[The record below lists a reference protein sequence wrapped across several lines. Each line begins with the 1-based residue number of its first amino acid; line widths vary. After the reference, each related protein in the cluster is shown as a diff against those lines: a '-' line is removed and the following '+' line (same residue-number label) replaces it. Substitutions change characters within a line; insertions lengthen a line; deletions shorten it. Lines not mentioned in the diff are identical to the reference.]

1 MMASS
6 IAIAS
11 IRQKAEYAQVG
22 TLPVPSGRGRRDEV
36 VRILAAILGADRKAP
51 DVYSILCRSGRANP
65 RMPGLLAGVGLCRCW
80 DRTAD
85 RFHNRETNP
94 ARAARVSPQPE
105 EVAGPPVARGTRSE
119 GAGAG
124 PAECGG
130 CPGG

>member
-11 IRQKAEYAQVG
+11 IRQKAEYAHSG
-22 TLPVPSGRGRRDEV
+22 TAAVPSRRLGGDESF
-36 VRILAAILGADRKAP
+36 RIDRAILGAVSEASGVRP
-51 DVYSILCRSGRANP
+51 ILRGSKRTNS
-65 RMPGLLAGVGLCRCW
+65 RVPGLLAGVGLYRRW
-80 DRTAD
+80 NRTAD
-85 RFHNRETNP
+85 RFHHREKNP